1 MKIAVVSDFD
11 VSLGFR
17 LAGVREVYT
26 HPRDM
31 VELLG
36 RRDIVA
42 VFFQSKMLEG
52 LEKKDVKSI
61 HSSIQ
66 PAFVQIEGTSE
77 GIGHMIN
84 DVLGVVMK

>member
-17 LAGVREVYT
+17 LAGIKEVYNR
-26 HPRDM
+26 PEAMKALINRD
-31 VELLG
+31 
-36 RRDIVA
+36 DIVA
-42 VFFQSKMLEG
+42 VFFQSKMLKAFDKSTI
-52 LEKKDVKSI
+52 KKI

-77 GIGHMIN
+77 GLGNLIS
-84 DVLGVVMK
+84 DVLGVVIK